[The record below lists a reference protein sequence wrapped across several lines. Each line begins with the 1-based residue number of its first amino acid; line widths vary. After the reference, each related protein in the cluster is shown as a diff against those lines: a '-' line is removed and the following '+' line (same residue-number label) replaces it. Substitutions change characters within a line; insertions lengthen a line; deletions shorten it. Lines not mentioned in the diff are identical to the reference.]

1 MVSSGVNGGVVVGA
15 CINFVVGVVVAS
27 GVFFSVVVVVVCLGV
42 GAGSFSVGGHGTLFS
57 QLQ

>member
-1 MVSSGVNGGVVVGA
+1 MVSCGVDGVVVVEA

-42 GAGSFSVGGHGTLFS
+42 GTGSFSV
-57 QLQ
+57 